1 MNKFLSVF
9 LSLALA
15 VCLCGAAFAEA
26 AVQPAVI
33 EISTA
38 EELAA
43 IADDLSGNYV
53 LTADID
59 LNGAEWI
66 PLGTF
71 VQLGTEGEEA
81 EMPNPDFA
89 FSGTFDGQGHTIS
102 NFTIHQ
108 PQGWCIGLFGC
119 IANADVGNF
128 AVTGAETE
136 GTVMVS
142 AVVGYAFCS
151 TVHDVTLDD
160 ATVTAYASE
169 MSAEGMYGGIVG
181 AGMGS
186 LISDCVA
193 KADIVIPDNTANT
206 GIVGGGLEQT
216 SVVNCTAS
224 GTVTAGSFC
233 YGLGGVSGCGFG
245 AEAFTNC
252 VAKDVVIT
260 AGEGCF
266 WIGGVTGYAGG
277 YEDEAWG
284 VPVTVFTGCS
294 VDHVSFNVAEGTET
308 GEIVCAGFYDDAVA
322 EAYGAPFDAPSK
334 YVIVE

>member
-59 LNGAEWI
+59 LNGVEWI

-128 AVTGAETE
+128 TVTGAETE

-151 TVHDVTLDD
+151 TVHDVTLDG

-216 SVVNCTAS
+216 SVVNCIAS

-245 AEAFTNC
+245 AEEFTNC

-294 VDHVSFNVAEGTET
+294 VDNVAFNVAEGTET
-308 GEIVCAGFYDDAVA
+308 GEVVCAGFYDDAVA